1 MPHYGLLHDHKLED
15 VDDLRGAEVYGVN
28 DEKLGTIDDVIF
40 DHSSGEIRYILL
52 KTGGL
57 LSGKKVMVPANR
69 VEPYGHHDDKF
80 YAELDKERL
89 EMLPEFNNETLKNE
103 GDWAKFEKNYEERWN
118 DGTVMYN
125 KDTGRII
132 TPPTNEQVQPS
143 GGQPLSQQARE
154 SLNKDFTPQRMG
166 KRDELWGVGDS
177 GTGKTTLRPQK
188 PSIAGREDAVLQN
201 ESRQNAGQQNMAESS
216 VGQQNIRQTETGRE
230 DASRENP
237 NPLPHQT
244 TREIEGVM
252 STDYQVSSSPE
263 SSNREAMREPG
274 VYKVDRL
281 PPQSGQS
288 TTARRDVSE
297 SPNQALNANYGRRWT
312 QFQQHLRDHRDKVVS
327 GCNLCG
333 TQDKAA

>member
-40 DHSSGEIRYILL
+40 DHSNGEIRYILL

-57 LSGKKVMVPANR
+57 LSGKRIMVPANR

-132 TPPTNEQVQPS
+132 TPPADEQAQPA

-154 SLNKDFTPQRMG
+154 SLNRDFTPQRMG

-188 PSIAGREDAVLQN
+188 ASIAGREDAGFKYGKM
-201 ESRQNAGQQNMAESS
+201 R
-216 VGQQNIRQTETGRE
+216 
-230 DASRENP
+230 ASK
-237 NPLPHQT
+237 
-244 TREIEGVM
+244 I
-252 STDYQVSSSPE
+252 
-263 SSNREAMREPG
+263 
-274 VYKVDRL
+274 
-281 PPQSGQS
+281 
-288 TTARRDVSE
+288 
-297 SPNQALNANYGRRWT
+297 
-312 QFQQHLRDHRDKVVS
+312 
-327 GCNLCG
+327 
-333 TQDKAA
+333 